1 MTPRRKIDLGSFTFY
16 HLRIVVSLVLM
27 VIALTGCG
35 GRGGEGSTVEA
46 PKAGDKT
53 AVLLF
58 NGTGTSPND
67 VKAFEAI
74 LKSHMVEYATA
85 NSAQLNAMSEAQLGE
100 FKLLLV
106 PGGNFIEVGTNLTSN
121 AVANIRGAVRN
132 GLNYHGV
139 CAGALFAGNSP
150 FNGANMTSG
159 VHFKFYSASNAGIRK
174 TNVLVTMAGSA
185 ALDQYWEDGPQL
197 SGWGEVV
204 AKYPDGTP
212 AVAQGKFG
220 DGWVVLS
227 GVHAEAPENW
237 RGGMKFNTPAE
248 KDHEFAW
255 KLIEAAMNRTA
266 LPHF

>member
-1 MTPRRKIDLGSFTFY
+1 
-16 HLRIVVSLVLM
+16 
-27 VIALTGCG
+27 VIGLTGCG
-35 GRGGEGSTVEA
+35 RSGSEGGATAA
-46 PKAGDKT
+46 PKPGGKA

-74 LKSHMVEYATA
+74 LKDHKVEYATA
-85 NSAQLNAMSEAQLGE
+85 NSKQLNGMSEAQLRE
-100 FKLLLV
+100 FRLLLV

-150 FNGANMTSG
+150 FNGVNMTSN
-159 VHFKFYSASNAGIRK
+159 VHFKFYSACNFGIHK

-212 AVAQGKFG
+212 AVAQGTFG
-220 DGWVVLS
+220 SGWVLLS
-227 GVHAEAPENW
+227 GVHAEAPANW
-237 RGGMKFNTPAE
+237 RGGMSFKTPAE
-248 KDHEFAW
+248 DDHEFAW
-255 KLIEAAMNRTA
+255 KLIEAALNRTA
-266 LPHF
+266 LAHY